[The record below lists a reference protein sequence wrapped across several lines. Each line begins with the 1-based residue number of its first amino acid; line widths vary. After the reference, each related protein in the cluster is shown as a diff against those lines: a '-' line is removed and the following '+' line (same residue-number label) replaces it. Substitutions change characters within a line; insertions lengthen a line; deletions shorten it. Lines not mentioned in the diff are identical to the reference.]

1 MVGMMGGSGGMRLL
15 ARWLVAV
22 AGTAGVVVSA
32 QAADGSGHRNQPLAF
47 EIAGFG
53 GWTTGGGFKWQGG
66 GAIVNGDATATGS
79 RIGLDDHSSFA
90 VAADLRTSDST
101 AYELFYS
108 REATRLPT
116 FQKGA
121 APADVNVSY
130 LQLGGTLAL
139 DESDRPLQPYAIGGL
154 GITRLSPGEDG
165 TSRTRF
171 SGSLGLG
178 VRWVATEHLS
188 LRLEGRG
195 FVTLMNN
202 DAVFCKSDES
212 GLICRVRGNGTT
224 FIQGQFLAGVAFA
237 F

>member
-1 MVGMMGGSGGMRLL
+1 MAVVGTIG
-15 ARWLVAV
+15 LVA
-22 AGTAGVVVSA
+22 GA
-32 QAADGSGHRNQPLAF
+32 QAKDDTQNF

-53 GWTTGGGFKWQGG
+53 GWTVGGEFKLQGG
-66 GAIVNGDATATGS
+66 GAIVNNEVTSTGS
-79 RIGLDDHSSFA
+79 RIGLGDHLSYG
-90 VAADLRTSDST
+90 VAADFRINDSA

-108 REATRLPT
+108 REPT
-116 FQKGA
+116 HLSVINGA
-121 APADVNVSY
+121 ATTDVTISY
-130 LQLGGTLAL
+130 LQLGGTLML
-139 DESDRPLQPYAIGGL
+139 DEGERAVRPYAIGGL

-165 TSRTRF
+165 ASRTRF

-178 VRWVATEHLS
+178 LRWAATQHLA

-212 GLICRVRGNGTT
+212 GLICRVHGNGTT
-224 FIQGQFLAGVAFA
+224 FIQGQLLAGAAFT

>member
-1 MVGMMGGSGGMRLL
+1 MRILVRSLMAVVGTIG
-15 ARWLVAV
+15 LVA
-22 AGTAGVVVSA
+22 GA
-32 QAADGSGHRNQPLAF
+32 QAKDDAQNF

-53 GWTTGGGFKWQGG
+53 GWSMGGEFKLQGG
-66 GAIVNGDATATGS
+66 GAIVDNEVTSTGS
-79 RIGLDDHSSFA
+79 RIGLQDHLSYG
-90 VAADLRTSDST
+90 VAADLRAGDNA

-108 REATRLPT
+108 REPTRLSVIN
-116 FQKGA
+116 GA
-121 APADVNVSY
+121 APTDVTVSY
-130 LQLGGTLAL
+130 LQLGGTLML
-139 DESDRPLQPYAIGGL
+139 DEGERAVRPYAVGGL

-165 TSRTRF
+165 NTRTRF

-178 VRWVATEHLS
+178 LRWGATQHLA

-212 GLICRVRGNGTT
+212 GLLCRVHSNSTT
-224 FIQGQFLAGVAFA
+224 FIQGQLLAGVAFT

>member
-1 MVGMMGGSGGMRLL
+1 MRLL
-15 ARWLVAV
+15 GRFVVGVL
-22 AGTAGVVVSA
+22 GTVGVVAAA
-32 QAADGSGHRNQPLAF
+32 QAGDISHHNDAQNF

-53 GWTTGGGFKWQGG
+53 GRSVGGEFKWEGG
-66 GAIVNGDATATGS
+66 GAIVNGEATATGS

-90 VAADLRTSDST
+90 IAADLRASDSS

-108 REATRLPT
+108 REATQLSVIG
-116 FQKGA
+116 GA
-121 APADVNVSY
+121 ATTDVNVSY
-130 LQLGGTLAL
+130 IHLGGTLKL
-139 DESDRPLQPYAIGGL
+139 DDSDRAVQPYAIGGL
-154 GITRLSPGEDG
+154 GVTRLQPSNDG

-178 VRWVATEHLS
+178 LRWAATQHLS
-188 LRLEGRG
+188 LRVEGRG

-202 DAVFCKSDES
+202 DPVFCKSDET
-212 GLICRVRGNGTT
+212 GLICRVHGNGTT

>member
-1 MVGMMGGSGGMRLL
+1 MRLL
-15 ARWLVAV
+15 ARCLVGAV
-22 AGTAGVVVSA
+22 GTIGMVAAA
-32 QAADGSGHRNQPLAF
+32 QAGDVHRNDTQNF

-53 GWTTGGGFKWQGG
+53 GWNVGGEFKWQNG
-66 GAIVNGDATATGS
+66 GAIVNGEATATGS

-90 VAADLRTSDST
+90 VAADLRASDSA

-108 REATRLPT
+108 REATQL
-116 FQKGA
+116 KAIGGA
-121 APADVNVSY
+121 AATDVTVSY
-130 LQLGGTLAL
+130 LHLAGTLML
-139 DESDRPLQPYAIGGL
+139 DDSDRPLKPYAIGGL
-154 GITRLSPGEDG
+154 GFTRLQPGEAG
-165 TSRTRF
+165 SSRTRF

-178 VRWVATEHLS
+178 LRWAATQHLS

-202 DAVFCKSDES
+202 DAVFCKSDQT
-212 GLICRVRGNGTT
+212 GLICRVHGNGTT